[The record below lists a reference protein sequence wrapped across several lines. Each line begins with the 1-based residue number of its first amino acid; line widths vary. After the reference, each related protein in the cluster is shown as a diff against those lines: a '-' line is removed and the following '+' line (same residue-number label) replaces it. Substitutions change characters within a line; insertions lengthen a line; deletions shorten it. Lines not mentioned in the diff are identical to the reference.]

1 MLSCASFNK
10 LIYPSAADVSAV
22 ASGKSSTVAVDGGVG
37 AGSGGGVNP
46 VGIGS
51 LASLQ
56 ALPSGTL
63 AGSGA
68 PSETQ
73 SEISSVDSDWSDI
86 RAIALKLGVQN
97 PDDLHTERFKVD
109 RQKLE
114 QLIKAD
120 SAIEGMNGA
129 EYFFHDI
136 MNTTDTY
143 VSWPC
148 RLKIG
153 AKSKK
158 DPHVRIVGKVEQ
170 VQRAKERILSS
181 LDSRGT
187 RVIMKMDV
195 SYTDHSYII
204 GRGGNNIKRIMDD
217 THTHIHFPD
226 SNRSNP
232 TEKSNQ
238 VSLCGSLEGVE
249 RARALV
255 RLSTPLLISFEMPV
269 MGPSKQQPDHDT
281 PYIKMIESKFN
292 VQVIFSTRP
301 KLHTSLVL
309 VKGSEKESAQVRDAT
324 QLLINFA
331 CESIASQILVN
342 VQMEISPQHH
352 EIVKGKNNVNLLSI
366 MERTQTKII
375 FPDLSDMNVKPLK
388 KSQVTISGRIDD
400 VYKAR
405 QQLLGNLPVALI
417 FDFPDNQNDASEIM
431 SLNTKYGVYITLRQ
445 KQRQSTLAIV
455 VKGVEK
461 FIDKIYEA
469 RQEILRLATPAI
481 KPEVPDHYFMPK
493 DKDLNLAYRTQLT
506 ALLAGYVDSPKTPSL
521 LPPALAGQ
529 LTPYANNNHLLLN
542 ANSAVGGLATP
553 TGICAPTQKYMQLH
567 NSAFQHQQLQGQGQV
582 QGPGQG
588 RPGPVPNHNNNYL
601 QVPGTANAG
610 AGVGAGAGMLKP
622 PPPPSSGVGGG
633 MNVSPRNSCS
643 QNTSGYQS
651 FSSSTTS
658 LEQSYPPYAQL
669 QGAVSSTSSTG
680 CGSRAHYS
688 PDSTYSSEAGSI
700 GGAARLGRRL
710 SDGVLLGLGNSG
722 GGGAHLLP
730 GSAESY
736 RSLHYDL
743 AGGGGGAK
751 HHHQHATHRAFD
763 FDMKRALGF
772 KAMERT
778 PVAGELRTPTPAWMG
793 MGLSC
798 TSPAPIETV
807 DDNGAAGGGQGWR
820 MPPPP
825 PGLSS
830 PYGLSATT
838 GLLDATPVNRRMQL
852 SQHKDIQT
860 LLTSLGLEHYIKI
873 FVLNEIDLE
882 MFTTLTEEN
891 LMELGITAFGARKK
905 LLAAIHTLLANEA
918 ACSSMPSSSSSQNS
932 TSPRFSGS
940 AAPGAERRPSNQW

>member
-10 LIYPSAADVSAV
+10 LIYPTAADVA
-22 ASGKSSTVAVDGGVG
+22 KSPVEGVG
-37 AGSGGGVNP
+37 VGLAGS
-46 VGIGS
+46 IGS

-56 ALPSGTL
+56 TL
-63 AGSGA
+63 TSVTSMGSGA

-86 RAIALKLGVQN
+86 RAIAMKLGVKN

-129 EYFFHDI
+129 EYFFDDI

-269 MGPSKQQPDHDT
+269 MGPSKPQPDHET

-309 VKGSEKESAQVRDAT
+309 VKGSERESAQVRDAT

-388 KSQVTISGRIDD
+388 KSQVTISGRIDN
-400 VYKAR
+400 VYLAR

-431 SLNTKYGVYITLRQ
+431 GLNTKYGVYITLRQ

-469 RQEILRLATPAI
+469 RQEILHLATPSV
-481 KPEVPDHYFMPK
+481 KPEIPELYFMPK
-493 DKDLNLAYRTQLT
+493 DKDLSLAYRTQLT

-542 ANSAVGGLATP
+542 ANGGVAVGGLATP
-553 TGICAPTQKYMQLH
+553 TGVCAPTQKYMQLH
-567 NSAFQHQQLQGQGQV
+567 NSAFQQGQV
-582 QGPGQG
+582 GTVQAG
-588 RPGPVPNHNNNYL
+588 RPLGVNHNNNYL
-601 QVPGTANAG
+601 QVPGGLGGVAG
-610 AGVGAGAGMLKP
+610 NGQLKP
-622 PPPPSSGVGGG
+622 LP

-669 QGAVSSTSSTG
+669 QGAVSSTSSSAG
-680 CGSRAHYS
+680 CANRAHYS
-688 PDSTYSSEAGSI
+688 PDSTYGSEAGSVP
-700 GGAARLGRRL
+700 GGGGGGGARLGRRL
-710 SDGVLLGLGNSG
+710 SDGVLLGLGNGSSG
-722 GGGAHLLP
+722 GAPLLP

-743 AGGGGGAK
+743 TGSGSISGSGTGAAGNK
-751 HHHQHATHRAFD
+751 HTNIHRAFD

-778 PVAGELRTPTPAWMG
+778 PIAGELRTPTPAWMG

-798 TSPAPIETV
+798 TSPAPLETA
-807 DDNGAAGGGQGWR
+807 DDGGAGAGAGPGMGPGVGNGWR
-820 MPPPP
+820 LPA
-825 PGLSS
+825 GLGS

-838 GLLDATPVNRRMQL
+838 GLLDATPVNRRMHL
-852 SQHKDIQT
+852 AQHKDIQT

-882 MFTTLTEEN
+882 VFTTLTEEN
-891 LMELGITAFGARKK
+891 MMELGIAAFGARKK
-905 LLAAIHTLLANEA
+905 LLAAIHTLLASEA

-932 TSPRFSGS
+932 SSPRFSGS

>member
-10 LIYPSAADVSAV
+10 LMYPSAADVA
-22 ASGKSSTVAVDGGVG
+22 KPPMVG
-37 AGSGGGVNP
+37 LDVEAGS
-46 VGIGS
+46 IGS
-51 LASLQ
+51 LSSLQ
-56 ALPSGTL
+56 ALPSTTSV
-63 AGSGA
+63 GSGA

-86 RAIALKLGVQN
+86 RAIAMKLGVQN

-114 QLIKAD
+114 QLIKAE
-120 SAIEGMNGA
+120 SSIEGMNGA

-158 DPHVRIVGKVEQ
+158 DPHVRIVGKVDQ

-269 MGPSKQQPDHDT
+269 MGPNKPQPDHET
-281 PYIKMIESKFN
+281 PYIKMIETKFN

-309 VKGSEKESAQVRDAT
+309 VKGSEKESGQVRDAT

-400 VYKAR
+400 VYLAR

-417 FDFPDNQNDASEIM
+417 FDFPDNHNDASEIM

-469 RQEILRLATPAI
+469 RQEILRLATPFV
-481 KPEVPDHYFMPK
+481 KPEIPEYYFMPK

-521 LPPALAGQ
+521 LPPALTGQ

-542 ANSAVGGLATP
+542 ANGLATP
-553 TGICAPTQKYMQLH
+553 TGVCAPTQKYMQLH
-567 NSAFQHQQLQGQGQV
+567 NSFQQT
-582 QGPGQG
+582 QG
-588 RPGPVPNHNNNYL
+588 RSMVAGGQSSNGNYL
-601 QVPGTANAG
+601 QVPGAVAP
-610 AGVGAGAGMLKP
+610 LKP
-622 PPPPSSGVGGG
+622 PT
-633 MNVSPRNSCS
+633 VSPRNSCS

-669 QGAVSSTSSTG
+669 PGTVSSTSSSTA
-680 CGSRAHYS
+680 GSQNRAHYS
-688 PDSTYSSEAGSI
+688 PDSTYGSE
-700 GGAARLGRRL
+700 GGGVGGGGGGGARLGRRL
-710 SDGVLLGLGNSG
+710 SDGVLLGLGNSSG
-722 GGGAHLLP
+722 GGGNAGGGAHLLP

-743 AGGGGGAK
+743 GGNK
-751 HHHQHATHRAFD
+751 HSSHRAFD
-763 FDMKRALGF
+763 FDMKRALGY

-778 PVAGELRTPTPAWMG
+778 PVAGELRTPTATWMG
-793 MGLSC
+793 MGLSS
-798 TSPAPIETV
+798 TSPAPAPLE
-807 DDNGAAGGGQGWR
+807 NGENGAGGGGASGGWR
-820 MPPPP
+820 LP
-825 PGLSS
+825 PGLGS

-852 SQHKDIQT
+852 AKHKDIQT

-882 MFTTLTEEN
+882 VFTTLTEDN
-891 LMELGITAFGARKK
+891 LMELGIAAFGARKK
-905 LLAAIHTLLANEA
+905 LLTAIHTLLANEA
-918 ACSSMPSSSSSQNS
+918 ACSTMPSSSSSQNS
-932 TSPRFSGS
+932 SSPRFSGS

>member
-10 LIYPSAADVSAV
+10 LMYPTAADVAKSPMV
-22 ASGKSSTVAVDGGVG
+22 GLEVDSGSM
-37 AGSGGGVNP
+37 
-46 VGIGS
+46 GS

-56 ALPSGTL
+56 ALPSTTS

-86 RAIALKLGVQN
+86 RAIAMKLGVQN

-120 SAIEGMNGA
+120 SSIEGMNGA

-269 MGPSKQQPDHDT
+269 MGPSKPQPDHET
-281 PYIKMIESKFN
+281 PYIKMIETKFN

-366 MERTQTKII
+366 MDRTQTKII

-400 VYKAR
+400 VYLAR

-469 RQEILRLATPAI
+469 RQEILRLATPI
-481 KPEVPDHYFMPK
+481 VKPELPDYYFMPK

-521 LPPALAGQ
+521 LPPALTGQ

-542 ANSAVGGLATP
+542 ANGLATP

-567 NSAFQHQQLQGQGQV
+567 NSFQQS
-582 QGPGQG
+582 QG
-588 RPGPVPNHNNNYL
+588 RSLVGGGTSQNNNYL
-601 QVPGTANAG
+601 QVPGAVAP
-610 AGVGAGAGMLKP
+610 LKP
-622 PPPPSSGVGGG
+622 PT
-633 MNVSPRNSCS
+633 VSPRNSCS

-669 QGAVSSTSSTG
+669 PGAVSSTSSSTAG
-680 CGSRAHYS
+680 CPNRAHYS
-688 PDSTYSSEAGSI
+688 PDSTYGSEG
-700 GGAARLGRRL
+700 GGAGGGGGGAGAGARLGRRL
-710 SDGVLLGLGNSG
+710 SDGVLLGLGNSSG
-722 GGGAHLLP
+722 GAGSSSGGGAHLLP

-743 AGGGGGAK
+743 GGGGNK
-751 HHHQHATHRAFD
+751 HNSGHRAFD
-763 FDMKRALGF
+763 FDMKRALGY

-778 PVAGELRTPTPAWMG
+778 PVAGEMRTPTPAWMG
-793 MGLSC
+793 MGLSS
-798 TSPAPIETV
+798 TSPAPAPAPLE
-807 DDNGAAGGGQGWR
+807 NGEGNGGGGGGGWR
-820 MPPPP
+820 LP
-825 PGLSS
+825 PGLGS

-838 GLLDATPVNRRMQL
+838 GLLDATPVNRRLQL
-852 SQHKDIQT
+852 AQHKDIQT

-882 MFTTLTEEN
+882 VFTTLTEDN
-891 LMELGITAFGARKK
+891 LMELGIAAFGARKK
-905 LLAAIHTLLANEA
+905 LLTAIHTLLANEA
-918 ACSSMPSSSSSQNS
+918 ACSTMPSSSSSQNS
-932 TSPRFSGS
+932 SSPRFSGS

>member
-1 MLSCASFNK
+1 MLSCASFNE
-10 LIYPSAADVSAV
+10 LIYQTSADVTAM
-22 ASGKSSTVAVDGGVG
+22 ASGKSTPVAVGLTSLPLPLTLPAGGT
-37 AGSGGGVNP
+37 GGGR
-46 VGIGS
+46 
-51 LASLQ
+51 
-56 ALPSGTL
+56 
-63 AGSGA
+63 GA

-114 QLIKAD
+114 QLIKEG

-129 EYFFHDI
+129 EYFFDDI

-158 DPHVRIVGKVEQ
+158 DPHVRIVGKMEQ
-170 VQRAKERILSS
+170 VQRAKDHILSS

-217 THTHIHFPD
+217 SHTHIHFPD

-249 RARALV
+249 RARAMV

-269 MGPSKQQPDHDT
+269 MGPGKTQPDHET

-292 VQVIFSTRP
+292 VQVIFSSRP

-331 CESIASQILVN
+331 FESIANQILVN

-375 FPDLSDMNVKPLK
+375 FPDLTDMNVKPLK

-400 VYKAR
+400 VYRAR
-405 QQLLGNLPVALI
+405 QQLLGNLPVVLI
-417 FDFPDNQNDASEIM
+417 FDFPDNQTDASEIM
-431 SLNTKYGVYITLRQ
+431 SLNVKYGVYITLRQ
-445 KQRQSTLAIV
+445 KARQSTLAIV
-455 VKGVEK
+455 IKGIEK

-469 RQEILRLATPAI
+469 RQEILRLTTPAI
-481 KPEVPDHYFMPK
+481 KPELPDHYYMPK

-506 ALLAGYVDSPKTPSL
+506 ALLAGYQDSPKTPSL
-521 LPPALAGQ
+521 LPPTMGGQ
-529 LTPYANNNHLLLN
+529 MSPYGNKNQLLINGN
-542 ANSAVGGLATP
+542 ASAVGMATP
-553 TGICAPTQKYMQLH
+553 TGICTPTQKYIQLH
-567 NSAFQHQQLQGQGQV
+567 NSGYQPRQL
-582 QGPGQG
+582 PTIT
-588 RPGPVPNHNNNYL
+588 NNCSSNNNNNNSNNNNNYL
-601 QVPGTANAG
+601 QVPGPG
-610 AGVGAGAGMLKP
+610 SGLLKP
-622 PPPPSSGVGGG
+622 PQASNGPPTVGGTG
-633 MNVSPRNSCS
+633 QVNLSPRNSCS

-658 LEQSYPPYAQL
+658 LEQSYPPYGQL
-669 QGAVSSTSSTG
+669 QGAVSSTSSSSGG
-680 CGSRAHYS
+680 CNNRAHYS

-700 GGAARLGRRL
+700 AGAARLGRRL
-710 SDGVLLGLGNSG
+710 SDGVLLGLGSAMG
-722 GGGAHLLP
+722 GSHLLP

-736 RSLHYDL
+736 RNLHYDL
-743 AGGGGGAK
+743 AAAAGK
-751 HHHQHATHRAFD
+751 HQQQQQTQQQQQATQRALD

-778 PVAGELRTPTPAWMG
+778 PVAGELRTPTPAWLG
-793 MGLSC
+793 MGLSR

-807 DDNGAAGGGQGWR
+807 DDGGATAANSWR

-825 PGLSS
+825 PGLCS
-830 PYGLSATT
+830 PYGLGATT
-838 GLLDATPVNRRMQL
+838 GLLDATPVSRRMQL
-852 SQHKDIQT
+852 SQHKDIHT
-860 LLTSLGLEHYIKI
+860 LLTSVGLEHYIKI

-918 ACSSMPSSSSSQNS
+918 ACSSMPSSSSSQS
-932 TSPRFSGS
+932 SSPRFSGS

>member
-10 LIYPSAADVSAV
+10 LMYPTAADVANSPMV
-22 ASGKSSTVAVDGGVG
+22 AMGMD
-37 AGSGGGVNP
+37 
-46 VGIGS
+46 GIGS

-56 ALPSGTL
+56 ALPPTTSV
-63 AGSGA
+63 GSGA

-86 RAIALKLGVQN
+86 RAIAMKLGVQN

-129 EYFFHDI
+129 EYFFHDM

-158 DPHVRIVGKVEQ
+158 DPHVRIVGKPEQ

-269 MGPSKQQPDHDT
+269 MGPSKPQPDHET

-400 VYKAR
+400 VYLAR

-469 RQEILRLATPAI
+469 RQEILRLATPFV
-481 KPEVPDHYFMPK
+481 KPEVPDFYFMPK

-521 LPPALAGQ
+521 LPPVLPGQ
-529 LTPYANNNHLLLN
+529 LTPYANNNHLLLS
-542 ANSAVGGLATP
+542 ANGLATP

-567 NSAFQHQQLQGQGQV
+567 NSFQQQSQHQQQQQ
-582 QGPGQG
+582 QQQHHQQHQQQQQAQG
-588 RPGPVPNHNNNYL
+588 RPLVVNHNNNYL
-601 QVPGTANAG
+601 QVPS
-610 AGVGAGAGMLKP
+610 GVAPLKQP
-622 PPPPSSGVGGG
+622 LPPSAGL
-633 MNVSPRNSCS
+633 NVSPRNSCS

-658 LEQSYPPYAQL
+658 LEQSYPPYAQVP
-669 QGAVSSTSSTG
+669 GAVSSSSSSSAAGAAGSGGLGAG
-680 CGSRAHYS
+680 CGNSRAHYS
-688 PDSTYSSEAGSI
+688 PDSTYGSEAGSVP
-700 GGAARLGRRL
+700 GGGGGGARLGRRL
-710 SDGVLLGLGNSG
+710 SDGVLLGLSNSNG
-722 GGGAHLLP
+722 VGGGAHLLP

-736 RSLHYDL
+736 RTLHYDL
-743 AGGGGGAK
+743 AGGGGGSGLGHK
-751 HHHQHATHRAFD
+751 HAAHRAFD
-763 FDMKRALGF
+763 FDMKRALGY

-798 TSPAPIETV
+798 TSPAPIDTA
-807 DDNGAAGGGQGWR
+807 DDNGNGGAGAGAGAGGGGGGSWR
-820 MPPPP
+820 LP
-825 PGLSS
+825 PGLGS

-852 SQHKDIQT
+852 AQHKDIQT

-882 MFTTLTEEN
+882 VFTTLTEEN
-891 LMELGITAFGARKK
+891 LMELGIAAFGARKK

-932 TSPRFSGS
+932 SSPRFSGS

>member
-10 LIYPSAADVSAV
+10 LIYPTAADVA
-22 ASGKSSTVAVDGGVG
+22 KSPVVGVEVGGG
-37 AGSGGGVNP
+37 GGGGGGVS
-46 VGIGS
+46 VGVGMAGSIGS

-56 ALPSGTL
+56 TL
-63 AGSGA
+63 TSVTSMGSGA

-86 RAIALKLGVQN
+86 RAIAMKLGVKN

-129 EYFFHDI
+129 EYFFDDI

-269 MGPSKQQPDHDT
+269 MGPSKPQPDHET

-309 VKGSEKESAQVRDAT
+309 VKGSERESAQVRDAT

-388 KSQVTISGRIDD
+388 KSQVTISGRIDN
-400 VYKAR
+400 VYLAR

-431 SLNTKYGVYITLRQ
+431 GLNTKYGVYITLRQ

-469 RQEILRLATPAI
+469 RQEILRLATPSV
-481 KPEVPDHYFMPK
+481 KPEIPELYFMPK
-493 DKDLNLAYRTQLT
+493 DKDLSLAYRTQLT

-542 ANSAVGGLATP
+542 ANAGVAVGGLATP

-567 NSAFQHQQLQGQGQV
+567 NSAFQQGQV
-582 QGPGQG
+582 GTAQAG
-588 RPGPVPNHNNNYL
+588 RPLSVNHNNNYL
-601 QVPGTANAG
+601 QVPG
-610 AGVGAGAGMLKP
+610 GVGGVGGTGQLKP
-622 PPPPSSGVGGG
+622 P

-669 QGAVSSTSSTG
+669 QGAVTSTSSSAG
-680 CGSRAHYS
+680 CANRAHYS
-688 PDSTYSSEAGSI
+688 PDSTYGSEAGSVP
-700 GGAARLGRRL
+700 GGGGGGGARLGRRL
-710 SDGVLLGLGNSG
+710 SDGVLLGLGNGSG
-722 GGGAHLLP
+722 GGAPLLP

-743 AGGGGGAK
+743 SGSGSISGSGTGAAGNK
-751 HHHQHATHRAFD
+751 HANIHRAFD

-778 PVAGELRTPTPAWMG
+778 PIAGELRTPTPAWMG

-798 TSPAPIETV
+798 TSPAPLETA
-807 DDNGAAGGGQGWR
+807 DDGGGAGAGAGPGMGNGWR
-820 MPPPP
+820 LPA
-825 PGLSS
+825 GLGS

-838 GLLDATPVNRRMQL
+838 GLLDATPVNRRMHL
-852 SQHKDIQT
+852 AQHKDIQT

-882 MFTTLTEEN
+882 VFTTLTEEN
-891 LMELGITAFGARKK
+891 MMELGIAAFGARKK
-905 LLAAIHTLLANEA
+905 LLAAIHTLLASEA

-932 TSPRFSGS
+932 SSPRFSGS

>member
-1 MLSCASFNK
+1 MLSCAPFNK
-10 LIYPSAADVSAV
+10 LIYPTAADISAM
-22 ASGKSSTVAVDGGVG
+22 ASAKATPVAVGLTTLSLPTGPAG
-37 AGSGGGVNP
+37 A
-46 VGIGS
+46 
-51 LASLQ
+51 
-56 ALPSGTL
+56 
-63 AGSGA
+63 SGA

-114 QLIKAD
+114 RLIMAD

-129 EYFFHDI
+129 EYFFDDI

-170 VQRAKERILSS
+170 VQRAKDHILGS

-238 VSLCGSLEGVE
+238 VSLCGSLDGVE

-269 MGPSKQQPDHDT
+269 MGPGKPQPDHET

-292 VQVIFSTRP
+292 VQVIFSSRP

-331 CESIASQILVN
+331 FESIASQILVN

-366 MERTQTKII
+366 MDRTQTKII
-375 FPDLSDMNVKPLK
+375 FPDLTDMNVKPLK

-400 VYKAR
+400 VYRAR
-405 QQLLGNLPVALI
+405 QQLLGNMPVALI
-417 FDFPDNQNDASEIM
+417 FDFPDNQTDASEIM
-431 SLNTKYGVYITLRQ
+431 GLNLKYGVYITLRQ

-455 VKGVEK
+455 IKGIEK

-469 RQEILRLATPAI
+469 RQEILHLTTPVI
-481 KPEVPDHYFMPK
+481 KPEIPDHYYMPK
-493 DKDLNLAYRTQLT
+493 DKDVSLAYRSQLT
-506 ALLAGYVDSPKTPSL
+506 ALLAGYPDSPKTPSL
-521 LPPALAGQ
+521 LPPTMGGQ
-529 LTPYANNNHLLLN
+529 LTPYGNKAHMLLAAN
-542 ANSAVGGLATP
+542 VGVGLTTP

-567 NSAFQHQQLQGQGQV
+567 NSSYQ
-582 QGPGQG
+582 
-588 RPGPVPNHNNNYL
+588 PNNSNNINNNNNNNISNNNNYL
-601 QVPGTANAG
+601 QVPGSG
-610 AGVGAGAGMLKP
+610 LLKP
-622 PPPPSSGVGGG
+622 PPAPMPSTNVGPPPTVGV
-633 MNVSPRNSCS
+633 NLSPRNSCS

-658 LEQSYPPYAQL
+658 LEQSYPPYAQV
-669 QGAVSSTSSTG
+669 QAAVSSTSSSSAG
-680 CGSRAHYS
+680 ANRAHYS

-700 GGAARLGRRL
+700 AGAAARLGRRL
-710 SDGVLLGLGNSG
+710 SDGVLLGLGNAT

-736 RSLHYDL
+736 RNLHYDL
-743 AGGGGGAK
+743 AAAAGK
-751 HHHQHATHRAFD
+751 QQLQQQQQQHQQQQQQQQQQRAFD

-778 PVAGELRTPTPAWMG
+778 PVAGELRTPTPAWLG
-793 MGLSC
+793 MGLSR

-807 DDNGAAGGGQGWR
+807 DDGIGNAGNGWR

-825 PGLSS
+825 PGLGS

-838 GLLDATPVNRRMQL
+838 GLLDATPVSRRMQL
-852 SQHKDIQT
+852 SQHKDIHT
-860 LLTSLGLEHYIKI
+860 LLTSLGLEHYIS
-873 FVLNEIDLE
+873 E
-882 MFTTLTEEN
+882 
-891 LMELGITAFGARKK
+891 
-905 LLAAIHTLLANEA
+905 
-918 ACSSMPSSSSSQNS
+918 
-932 TSPRFSGS
+932 
-940 AAPGAERRPSNQW
+940 

>member
-1 MLSCASFNK
+1 MLSCAPFNK
-10 LIYPSAADVSAV
+10 LIYDVTAM
-22 ASGKSSTVAVDGGVG
+22 ASGKSSVV
-37 AGSGGGVNP
+37 
-46 VGIGS
+46 GS
-51 LASLQ
+51 LD
-56 ALPSGTL
+56 ALTV
-63 AGSGA
+63 GSGA
-68 PSETQ
+68 PSETH

-120 SAIEGMNGA
+120 SSVEGMNGA
-129 EYFFHDI
+129 EHFFQDI
-136 MNTTDTY
+136 MNTTETY

-158 DPHVRIVGKVEQ
+158 DPHVRIVGKVDQ
-170 VQRAKERILSS
+170 VQRAKDRILSS

-238 VSLCGSLEGVE
+238 VSLCGTLEGVE
-249 RARALV
+249 HARALV

-269 MGPSKQQPDHDT
+269 MGPGKPQPDHET
-281 PYIKMIESKFN
+281 PYIKTIESKYN

-309 VKGSEKESAQVRDAT
+309 VKGSEKESIKVRNAT
-324 QLLINFA
+324 QLLINYA
-331 CESIASQILVN
+331 YECIASQITVN
-342 VQMEISPQHH
+342 VQMEITPQHH

-375 FPDLSDMNVKPLK
+375 FPDLTDMNVKPLK
-388 KSQVTISGRIDD
+388 KSQVTITGRIDD
-400 VYKAR
+400 VYRAR

-417 FDFPDNQNDASEIM
+417 FDFPDNQNDASQIM
-431 SLNTKYGVYITLRQ
+431 GLNNKYGVYITLRQ

-455 VKGVEK
+455 IKGIEK

-481 KPEVPDHYFMPK
+481 RAEIPDYYYMPK
-493 DKDLNLAYRTQLT
+493 DKDVNLAYRTQLT
-506 ALLAGYVDSPKTPSL
+506 ALLAGYPDSPKTPSL
-521 LPPALAGQ
+521 MPPNMANHLAQ
-529 LTPYANNNHLLLN
+529 FANNNNSNNNNSNSNNNNNNNNHLLPN
-542 ANSAVGGLATP
+542 ANPVSSMATP
-553 TGICAPTQKYMQLH
+553 TGICVPTQKYLQLH
-567 NSAFQHQQLQGQGQV
+567 DSSYQPRQLLNLPNNNNSNG
-582 QGPGQG
+582 
-588 RPGPVPNHNNNYL
+588 NNNNYL
-601 QVPGTANAG
+601 LPGAI
-610 AGVGAGAGMLKP
+610 LKP
-622 PPPPSSGVGGG
+622 PPPPQQQQQHSVVPVVAISAPL
-633 MNVSPRNSCS
+633 NTSPRNSCS

-669 QGAVSSTSSTG
+669 QAAVSSTSSSS
-680 CGSRAHYS
+680 GSFANRAHYS
-688 PDSTYSSEAGSI
+688 PDSTHSSETGSI
-700 GGAARLGRRL
+700 VGNMRLGRRL
-710 SDGVLLGLGNSG
+710 SDGVLLGLGNGTG
-722 GGGAHLLP
+722 GTHLLP

-736 RSLHYDL
+736 RHLHYDL
-743 AGGGGGAK
+743 ATAAGK
-751 HHHQHATHRAFD
+751 QQQQKQQQQKKQQQQQQQQQQQATQRAFN

-778 PVAGELRTPTPAWMG
+778 PVPGELRTPTPAWLG
-793 MGLSC
+793 MGLSR
-798 TSPAPIETV
+798 TSPAPIETG
-807 DDNGAAGGGQGWR
+807 DDGECASANGWR
-820 MPPPP
+820 IPPPP
-825 PGLSS
+825 PGISS

-882 MFTTLTEEN
+882 MYTTLTEEN

-918 ACSSMPSSSSSQNS
+918 ACSSMPSSSSSQS
-932 TSPRFSGS
+932 SSPRFSGS

>member
-10 LIYPSAADVSAV
+10 LMYPTAADVA
-22 ASGKSSTVAVDGGVG
+22 KSPMVGLEVDGG
-37 AGSGGGVNP
+37 SM
-46 VGIGS
+46 GS
-51 LASLQ
+51 LSSLQ
-56 ALPSGTL
+56 ALPSTTS

-86 RAIALKLGVQN
+86 RAIAMKLGVQN

-269 MGPSKQQPDHDT
+269 MGPSKPQPDHET
-281 PYIKMIESKFN
+281 PYIKMIETKFN

-400 VYKAR
+400 VYLAR

-469 RQEILRLATPAI
+469 RQEILRLAAPSV
-481 KPEVPDHYFMPK
+481 KPEIPDYYFMPK
-493 DKDLNLAYRTQLT
+493 DKELNLAYLTQLT

-521 LPPALAGQ
+521 LPPALNGQ

-542 ANSAVGGLATP
+542 ANGLATP

-567 NSAFQHQQLQGQGQV
+567 NSFQQS
-582 QGPGQG
+582 QG
-588 RPGPVPNHNNNYL
+588 RSLVAGSQVSSNSNYL
-601 QVPGTANAG
+601 QVPGAVVAP
-610 AGVGAGAGMLKP
+610 LKP
-622 PPPPSSGVGGG
+622 PA
-633 MNVSPRNSCS
+633 VSPRNSCS

-669 QGAVSSTSSTG
+669 PGAVSSTSSTAG
-680 CGSRAHYS
+680 GPNRAHYS
-688 PDSTYSSEAGSI
+688 PDSTYGSE
-700 GGAARLGRRL
+700 GGGGGGGGGGGARLGRRL
-710 SDGVLLGLGNSG
+710 SDGVLLGLGNSSG
-722 GGGAHLLP
+722 GGGSAGGGAHLLP

-743 AGGGGGAK
+743 GGGGGSSK
-751 HHHQHATHRAFD
+751 HTNHRALD
-763 FDMKRALGF
+763 FDMKRALGY
-772 KAMERT
+772 KAMERS
-778 PVAGELRTPTPAWMG
+778 PVAGEMRTPTPAWMG
-793 MGLSC
+793 MGLSS
-798 TSPAPIETV
+798 TSPAPAPVPLE
-807 DDNGAAGGGQGWR
+807 NGENSGGGGVGGGGGGGGWR
-820 MPPPP
+820 LP
-825 PGLSS
+825 PGLGS

-838 GLLDATPVNRRMQL
+838 GLLDATPVNRRLQL
-852 SQHKDIQT
+852 AQHKDIQT

-882 MFTTLTEEN
+882 VFTTLTEDN
-891 LMELGITAFGARKK
+891 LMELGIAAFGARKK
-905 LLAAIHTLLANEA
+905 LLTAIHTLLANEA
-918 ACSSMPSSSSSQNS
+918 ACSTMPSSSSSQNS
-932 TSPRFSGS
+932 SSPRFSGS

>member
-10 LIYPSAADVSAV
+10 LIYQTAADVTAM
-22 ASGKSSTVAVDGGVG
+22 ASGKST
-37 AGSGGGVNP
+37 P
-46 VGIGS
+46 VGVDLSSLPLATGVSDGS
-51 LASLQ
+51 V
-56 ALPSGTL
+56 GR
-63 AGSGA
+63 GA

-114 QLIKAD
+114 QLIKENSD
-120 SAIEGMNGA
+120 IEGMNGA
-129 EYFFHDI
+129 EYFFDEI

-170 VQRAKERILSS
+170 VQRAKDQILSS

-204 GRGGNNIKRIMDD
+204 GRGGNNIKRIMDES
-217 THTHIHFPD
+217 HTHIHFPD

-249 RARALV
+249 RARAMV

-269 MGPSKQQPDHDT
+269 MGPGKVQPDHET
-281 PYIKMIESKFN
+281 PYIKMVESKFN
-292 VQVIFSTRP
+292 VQVIFSSRP

-331 CESIASQILVN
+331 FENIANQILVN

-352 EIVKGKNNVNLLSI
+352 EIVKGKNNVNLLNI

-375 FPDLSDMNVKPLK
+375 FPDLTDMNVKPLK

-400 VYKAR
+400 VYRAR
-405 QQLLGNLPVALI
+405 QQLLGNLPVVLI
-417 FDFPDNQNDASEIM
+417 FDFPDNQTDASEIM
-431 SLNTKYGVYITLRQ
+431 GLNVKYGVYITLRQ
-445 KQRQSTLAIV
+445 KARQSTLAIV
-455 VKGVEK
+455 IKGIEK

-469 RQEILRLATPAI
+469 RQEILCLSTPAI
-481 KPEVPDHYFMPK
+481 KPELPDHYYMPK

-506 ALLAGYVDSPKTPSL
+506 ALLAGYPDSPKTPSL
-521 LPPALAGQ
+521 LPPSMGSQ
-529 LTPYANNNHLLLN
+529 LSPYGNKNHLLLN
-542 ANSAVGGLATP
+542 GNVAVGMTTP
-553 TGICAPTQKYMQLH
+553 TGVCTPTQKYMPLH
-567 NSAFQHQQLQGQGQV
+567 NSAYQPRQV
-582 QGPGQG
+582 PTITQ
-588 RPGPVPNHNNNYL
+588 NNNTNNNNNNFL
-601 QVPGTANAG
+601 QVPGSG
-610 AGVGAGAGMLKP
+610 LLKP
-622 PPPPSSGVGGG
+622 PQVPSGPPSVGS
-633 MNVSPRNSCS
+633 NVSPRNSCS

-658 LEQSYPPYAQL
+658 LEQSYPPYGQL
-669 QGAVSSTSSTG
+669 QGAVSSTSSSSG
-680 CGSRAHYS
+680 GNNNRAHYS

-700 GGAARLGRRL
+700 AGTTARLGRRL
-710 SDGVLLGLGNSG
+710 SDGVLLGLGSAI
-722 GGGAHLLP
+722 GGAHLLP

-736 RSLHYDL
+736 RNLHYDL
-743 AGGGGGAK
+743 AAAAGK
-751 HHHQHATHRAFD
+751 HQHHQQQQASQRACEFD
-763 FDMKRALGF
+763 IQRALGF

-793 MGLSC
+793 MGISR

-807 DDNGAAGGGQGWR
+807 DDGSNGGGNTANGWR

-825 PGLSS
+825 PGLCS

-838 GLLDATPVNRRMQL
+838 GLLDATPVSRRMQL
-852 SQHKDIQT
+852 SQHKDIHT
-860 LLTSLGLEHYIKI
+860 LLTSVGLEHYIKI

-918 ACSSMPSSSSSQNS
+918 ACSSMPSSSSSQS
-932 TSPRFSGS
+932 SSPRFSGS

>member
-10 LIYPSAADVSAV
+10 LLYPTTADVA
-22 ASGKSSTVAVDGGVG
+22 KSSVVGLNVDGG
-37 AGSGGGVNP
+37 GGVGEG
-46 VGIGS
+46 GIGS
-51 LASLQ
+51 LAGLQ
-56 ALPSGTL
+56 GLPSTTSV
-63 AGSGA
+63 GSGA

-86 RAIALKLGVQN
+86 RAIAIKLGVQN
-97 PDDLHTERFKVD
+97 LDDLHTERFKVD

-158 DPHVRIVGKVEQ
+158 DPHVRIVGKVDQ

-269 MGPSKQQPDHDT
+269 MGPSKPQPDHET

-375 FPDLSDMNVKPLK
+375 FPDLSDLNVKPLK

-400 VYKAR
+400 VYLAR

-431 SLNTKYGVYITLRQ
+431 GLNTKYGVYITLRQ

-469 RQEILRLATPAI
+469 RQEILRLATPFV
-481 KPEVPDHYFMPK
+481 KPEIPDYYFMPK
-493 DKDLNLAYRTQLT
+493 DKDLSLAYRTQLT
-506 ALLAGYVDSPKTPSL
+506 ALLAGYVDSPKTPSM
-521 LPPALAGQ
+521 LPPSLTGQ

-542 ANSAVGGLATP
+542 ANGGVSVGGLATP

-567 NSAFQHQQLQGQGQV
+567 NNSFQQGQTSV
-582 QGPGQG
+582 QGRQL
-588 RPGPVPNHNNNYL
+588 VVNHNNNYL
-601 QVPGTANAG
+601 QVPG
-610 AGVGAGAGMLKP
+610 GVGGVGGGVGGQLKP
-622 PPPPSSGVGGG
+622 PPI
-633 MNVSPRNSCS
+633 NVSPRNSCS

-669 QGAVSSTSSTG
+669 QGAVSSTSSSAG
-680 CGSRAHYS
+680 CSNRAHYS
-688 PDSTYSSEAGSI
+688 PDSTYGSEAGSVP
-700 GGAARLGRRL
+700 GGGGGGGGVRLGRRL
-710 SDGVLLGLGNSG
+710 SDGVLLGLGNNSGGG
-722 GGGAHLLP
+722 GGGAHPLP

-736 RSLHYDL
+736 RNLHYDL
-743 AGGGGGAK
+743 AGSGGKQASV
-751 HHHQHATHRAFD
+751 HRAFD

-772 KAMERT
+772 KAIERT

-798 TSPAPIETV
+798 TSPAPLEAA
-807 DDNGAAGGGQGWR
+807 DNGGAGAGAGTGWR
-820 MPPPP
+820 LP
-825 PGLSS
+825 PGLGS

-852 SQHKDIQT
+852 AQHKDIQT

-882 MFTTLTEEN
+882 VFTTLTEEN
-891 LMELGITAFGARKK
+891 LMELGIAAFGARKK

-918 ACSSMPSSSSSQNS
+918 ACSNMPSSSSSQNS
-932 TSPRFSGS
+932 QSPRFSGS

>member
-10 LIYPSAADVSAV
+10 LIYPTAAEVTAM
-22 ASGKSSTVAVDGGVG
+22 ASGKTTPVG
-37 AGSGGGVNP
+37 ANLN
-46 VGIGS
+46 S
-51 LASLQ
+51 LP
-56 ALPSGTL
+56 LPR
-63 AGSGA
+63 A

-97 PDDLHTERFKVD
+97 VDDLHTERFKVD

-114 QLIKAD
+114 QLLKAD

-129 EYFFHDI
+129 EYFFDNI
-136 MNTTDTY
+136 MSTTDTY

-158 DPHVRIVGKVEQ
+158 DPHVRIVGKVDQ
-170 VQRAKERILSS
+170 VQRAKDHILGS

-269 MGPSKQQPDHDT
+269 MGPGKPQPDHET

-292 VQVIFSTRP
+292 VQVIFSSRP

-331 CESIASQILVN
+331 FESIASQILVN

-400 VYKAR
+400 VYRAR
-405 QQLLGNLPVALI
+405 QQLLGNMPVALI
-417 FDFPDNQNDASEIM
+417 FDFPDNQTDASEIM
-431 SLNTKYGVYITLRQ
+431 GLNIKHGVYITLRQ

-455 VKGVEK
+455 IKGIEK

-469 RQEILRLATPAI
+469 RQEILHLTTPAI
-481 KPEVPDHYFMPK
+481 KPDIPDYYFMPK
-493 DKDLNLAYRTQLT
+493 DSDVSLAYRSQLT
-506 ALLAGYVDSPKTPSL
+506 ALLAGYPDSPKTPSL
-521 LPPALAGQ
+521 LPPTMGGQ
-529 LTPYANNNHLLLN
+529 LTPYDNNGKSHMLLG
-542 ANSAVGGLATP
+542 AAGLATP

-567 NSAFQHQQLQGQGQV
+567 NNNYQPRPLSAI
-582 QGPGQG
+582 
-588 RPGPVPNHNNNYL
+588 NNNNNSNNSSSSNNNNNATATSNNISSNNNNNNNNNNINNNNNNYL
-601 QVPGTANAG
+601 QVPGAG
-610 AGVGAGAGMLKP
+610 LLKP
-622 PPPPSSGVGGG
+622 PANMPPTISVTGSI
-633 MNVSPRNSCS
+633 NLSPRNSCS

-658 LEQSYPPYAQL
+658 LEQSYPPYGQV
-669 QGAVSSTSSTG
+669 QTTVSSTSSSSG
-680 CGSRAHYS
+680 ANRAHYS
-688 PDSTYSSEAGSI
+688 PDSTYSSEVGGSI
-700 GGAARLGRRL
+700 VGAARLGRRL
-710 SDGVLLGLGNSG
+710 SDGVLLGLSNANNGINS
-722 GGGAHLLP
+722 GGAHLLP

-736 RSLHYDL
+736 RNLHYDL
-743 AGGGGGAK
+743 AAVAGK
-751 HHHQHATHRAFD
+751 QQQHQQQQQQHQQQQQQQQQQRAFD

-778 PVAGELRTPTPAWMG
+778 PVAGELRTPTPAWLG
-793 MGLSC
+793 MGLSR
-798 TSPAPIETV
+798 TSPAPLETV
-807 DDNGAAGGGQGWR
+807 DDGIGGVNGWR
-820 MPPPP
+820 MPLPP
-825 PGLSS
+825 PGLGS

-838 GLLDATPVNRRMQL
+838 GLLDATPVSRRMQL
-852 SQHKDIQT
+852 SQHKDIHT
-860 LLTSLGLEHYIKI
+860 LLTSLGLEHYI
-873 FVLNEIDLE
+873 
-882 MFTTLTEEN
+882 TRSEE
-891 LMELGITAFGARKK
+891 
-905 LLAAIHTLLANEA
+905 
-918 ACSSMPSSSSSQNS
+918 
-932 TSPRFSGS
+932 
-940 AAPGAERRPSNQW
+940 